1 MVYRPPN
8 SADLVSQLARDY
20 AIQVN
25 TSDDT
30 DTPAWVFV
38 RGLSQVT
45 PSATPAMQDDG
56 DIDAE
61 GYGSQIATGQA
72 FSVQIEGVRKGT
84 GDEDSFAPDPGQ
96 EFLRLKGE
104 EVGAANIIQ
113 VRYWRTDSDTDA
125 KEFSASVEY
134 TTSGGDKEALQ
145 SWSATLH
152 GRGRPTAIEKPE
164 GTADDSTPSTPAGT
178 DDDSTP

>member
-20 AIQVN
+20 AVQVN
-25 TSDDT
+25 TSEDA
-30 DTPAWVFV
+30 TPAWVFV

-45 PSATPAMQDDG
+45 PSAAPNMQDDG

-72 FSVQIEGVRKGT
+72 FSMQITGVRKGIGAEGAFT
-84 GDEDSFAPDPGQ
+84 PDPGQ
-96 EFLRLKGE
+96 EFLRKKGE
-104 EVGAANIIQ
+104 EVGAKNIIQ
-113 VRYWRTDSDTDA
+113 VRYWRTDDDTDA

-134 TTSGGDKEALQ
+134 TTDGGDKESLQ
-145 SWSATLH
+145 GWSATLH
-152 GRGRPTAIEKPE
+152 GRGRPIAIEKPASS
-164 GTADDSTPSTPAGT
+164 ADDILPSTPVGAGT
-178 DDDSTP
+178 P

>member
-20 AIQVN
+20 AVQVN
-25 TSDDT
+25 TST
-30 DTPAWVFV
+30 DPEAPAWVFV

-72 FSVQIEGVRKGT
+72 FSMQITGVRKGT
-84 GDEDSFAPDPGQ
+84 GSEGDFTPDPGQ
-96 EFLRLKGE
+96 EFLRKKGE
-104 EVGAANIIQ
+104 EVGARNIIQ
-113 VRYWRTDSDTDA
+113 VRYWRTDDDTDA

-134 TTSGGDKEALQ
+134 TTDGGDKEALQ

-152 GRGRPTAIEKPE
+152 GRGRPIAIEKPA
-164 GTADDSTPSTPAGT
+164 GAADDSTPSTPVGGG
-178 DDDSTP
+178 SGNP

>member
-25 TSDDT
+25 TSADPA
-30 DTPAWVFV
+30 TPAWTFV

-84 GDEDSFAPDPGQ
+84 GDESNFAPDPGQ

-104 EVGAANIIQ
+104 EVGASNIIQ

-152 GRGRPTAIEKPE
+152 GRGRPTAIEKPA
-164 GTADDSTPSTPAGT
+164 GVADDSTPSVPVTVTP
-178 DDDSTP
+178 